1 MKVEAYKKIIDLSKR
16 RGILWNSFEIYGGTA
31 GFFDYGPIGCIIK
44 KKIENIW
51 REYFIIQEGYLEIE
65 TTTIGIKQ
73 VYLASGHINNFSD
86 PLCECSK
93 CHQSF
98 KVDYILKYYN
108 INELLFENIFQIDD
122 YFHKNNILCPDCN
135 GSFYNIYYFNLM
147 FQTKI
152 GPENGKTGY
161 LRPETAQGTFINF
174 QRISN
179 FYRNKL
185 PFGCVQIGKVYRN
198 EISPRQGIL
207 RLREFTQAE
216 CEIFVNPKNKNKD
229 ISLYKNI
236 ILNLITNNNEN
247 VLTYKLEDAVSKN
260 IFNNNYIA
268 YYIGLTYNF
277 LLSIG
282 IDESSIRFRQHKK
295 NEMAH
300 YAVDCW
306 DTEIYT
312 NQFGWI
318 EVAGI
323 ADRTDFDLKSHI
335 NQSNEKLVIYK
346 DENNKKEVII
356 PHVIEPSYGIDRIL
370 YCVLE
375 KSYTE
380 EIINEKN
387 NKSIRTVLKIPNQI
401 APYMIS
407 ILPLLKKD
415 NLCEIA
421 MNLFNK
427 LKKMNLLV
435 YYDDSGSIGKR
446 YRRND
451 EIGIPYSI
459 TIDYQ
464 TIEDNT
470 ITIRNR
476 DTMKQNR
483 ISIDEYINKIK

>member
-1 MKVEAYKKIIDLSKR
+1 MNIDIYKKIIDLSKR

-44 KKIENIW
+44 RKIENLW

-73 VYLASGHINNFSD
+73 IYLASGHLSNFSD

-93 CHQSF
+93 CHQSY

-108 INELLFENIFQIDD
+108 LNELFVDDINEINNYFQ
-122 YFHKNNILCPDCN
+122 KNNILCPDCN
-135 GSFYNIYYFNLM
+135 GTFCNIINFNLM

-152 GPENGKTGY
+152 GSENDKIAY
-161 LRPETAQGTFINF
+161 LRPETAQGIFINF

-216 CEIFVNPKNKNKD
+216 CEIFVNPKNKKKD
-229 ISLYKNI
+229 LLRYKN
-236 ILNLITNNNEN
+236 LVLKLIPNNQKEDESS
-247 VLTYKLEDAVSKN
+247 VYKLEDTISKN
-260 IFNNNYIA
+260 IFKNDYLA
-268 YYIGLTYNF
+268 YYIGLTFDF
-277 LLSIG
+277 LISLG
-282 IDESSIRFRQHKK
+282 IKESNIRFRQHKK

-300 YAVDCW
+300 YAIDCW
-306 DTEIYT
+306 DAEINT

-323 ADRTDFDLKSHI
+323 ADRTDYDLKSHI
-335 NQSNEKLVIYK
+335 NQSNSNFCIYEE
-346 DENNKKEVII
+346 DTNEVII

-375 KSYTE
+375 NSFYE
-380 EIINEKN
+380 EKINEKN
-387 NKSIRTVLKIPNQI
+387 NLSIRTILKLPDKL
-401 APYMIS
+401 APYYIS
-407 ILPLLKKD
+407 ILPLLKKE
-415 NLCEIA
+415 NLCKIA
-421 MNLFNK
+421 MDLFNT
-427 LKKMNLLV
+427 LKQKNILV
-435 YYDDSGSIGKR
+435 YYDESGSIGKR

-459 TIDYQ
+459 TIDFQ
-464 TIEDNT
+464 TIEDNS
-470 ITIRNR
+470 ITIRYR
-476 DTMKQNR
+476 DTMKQER
-483 ISIDEYINKIK
+483 IDIKKYIEKI